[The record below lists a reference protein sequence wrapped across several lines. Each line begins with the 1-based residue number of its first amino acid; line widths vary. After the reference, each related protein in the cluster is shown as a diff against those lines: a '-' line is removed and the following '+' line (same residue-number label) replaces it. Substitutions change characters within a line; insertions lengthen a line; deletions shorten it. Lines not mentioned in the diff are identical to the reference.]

1 MTICYNKLIMTNKRK
16 LLSIITPV
24 HNEAEGIKDFI
35 SESLIPV
42 IEKLNLNY
50 ELIIVNDGSTD
61 DTLSIIQA
69 LSEQSSKIKVL
80 SLSRNF
86 GKEPALSA
94 GLLYAKG
101 DAAITIDA
109 DGQQPPKLIPDFIKK
124 WQSGAEI
131 VTGVRSQYT
140 KHGLI
145 QKIGSKLFYKLLSL
159 MGNKST
165 VPGSTD
171 FRLIDRVVIDEF
183 NKLSEH
189 NRITRGLIDWLG
201 FKQEYI
207 EYIYG
212 VRTAGKPSYNL
223 KKLFHLAIDSFVSM
237 STTPLVLFGYL
248 GIFITIASFI
258 LGLFC
263 IINQYI
269 LGDPLQLYWN
279 GSVQLA
285 IFITF
290 LIGLLMISAS
300 ITALYISHIYAETQN
315 RPLFIIDQRES
326 RNIN

>member
-1 MTICYNKLIMTNKRK
+1 MSSQKRT
-16 LLSIITPV
+16 LSVIIPV

-35 SESLIPV
+35 NNSLLPV
-42 IEKLNLNY
+42 LEKLSFKY

-61 DTLSIIQA
+61 NTLKIIQKLA
-69 LSEQSSKIKVL
+69 QKNPKIKVL

-94 GLLYAKG
+94 GLRYAKG

-124 WQSGAEI
+124 WEQGAEI
-131 VTGVRSQYT
+131 ITGVRSHYT
-140 KHGLI
+140 KHGI
-145 QKIGSKLFYKLLSL
+145 VQKLGSKLFYKLLRI

-171 FRLIDRVVIDEF
+171 YRLIDRAVIDEF

-237 STTPLVLFGYL
+237 STTPLVIFGYL
-248 GIFITIASFI
+248 GIFITIGSFV

-279 GSVQLA
+279 CSVQPP
-285 IFITF
+285 
-290 LIGLLMISAS
+290 
-300 ITALYISHIYAETQN
+300 
-315 RPLFIIDQRES
+315 RR
-326 RNIN
+326 

>member
-1 MTICYNKLIMTNKRK
+1 MSNMKKV
-16 LLSIITPV
+16 SVVTPV
-24 HNEAEGIKDFI
+24 HNEAEGIEDFI
-35 SESLIPV
+35 TNSLLPILKK
-42 IEKLNLNY
+42 INYNY

-61 DTLSIIQA
+61 ETLKIIQSLA
-69 LSEQSSKIKVL
+69 DKNPKIKVL

-94 GLLYAKG
+94 GLAYATG

-109 DGQQPPKLIPDFIKK
+109 DGQQPPKLIPDFLKK
-124 WQSGAEI
+124 WESGGEI
-131 VTGVRSQYT
+131 ITGVRSQYS

-145 QKIGSKLFYKLLSL
+145 QKLGSKLFYWLLHL
-159 MGNKST
+159 LGNKST

-171 FRLIDRVVIDEF
+171 FRLLDRAVIDEF

-201 FKQEYI
+201 FKQVYI
-207 EYIYG
+207 EYVYG

-223 KKLFHLAIDSFVSM
+223 RKLFKLAIDSFVSM
-237 STTPLVLFGYL
+237 STTPLVIFGYL
-248 GIFITIASFI
+248 GIFITIGSFI
-258 LGLFC
+258 LGMFC

-269 LGDPLQLYWN
+269 LGDPLQLYWD

-290 LIGLLMISAS
+290 LVGLLMISQS
-300 ITALYISHIYAETQN
+300 ITSMYISRIYSEAQGRPLYI
-315 RPLFIIDQRES
+315 IDKKES
-326 RNIN
+326 KNLNEK